1 MSPGNWLALPVDG
14 LEIRDHPGFAAGING
29 QVSVQP
35 NETNH

>member
-1 MSPGNWLALPVDG
+1 LPKKIDDALARG